1 MNTNNITIVEN
12 IRMIAAS
19 KKMNIAKIEKA
30 CGFANG
36 TIGKW
41 AKAPKSPPFDK
52 IMSIADCLGVY
63 IGDIVGY
70 DYNLISDEPSTPEI
84 KKSPTLSSEG
94 EMDAELNYIWNNIDD
109 TDREFLL
116 ASARLLMERRNK
128 K

>member
-1 MNTNNITIVEN
+1 MNENNIIIVEN

-52 IMSIADCLGVY
+52 IMTIADCLGVY
-63 IGDIVGY
+63 ISDIVGY
-70 DYNLISDEPSTPEI
+70 DYNLISDKTDNPEI
-84 KKSPTLSSEG
+84 KKSPTVSSEG
-94 EMDAELNYIWNNIDD
+94 VLDAEIISRLVQLTPEEMKKVDA
-109 TDREFLL
+109 FVQGLL
-116 ASARLLMERRNK
+116 AAR
-128 K
+128 

>member
-1 MNTNNITIVEN
+1 MNENNIIIVEN

-52 IMSIADCLGVY
+52 LMTIADCLGVY

-70 DYNLISDEPSTPEI
+70 DYNLISDKTDELGV
-84 KKSPTLSSEG
+84 KKSPTFSSEG
-94 EMDAELNYIWNNIDD
+94 VLDAEIISRLVQLTPEEMKKVDA
-109 TDREFLL
+109 FVQGLL
-116 ASARLLMERRNK
+116 AAR
-128 K
+128 

>member
-1 MNTNNITIVEN
+1 MNQNNIVIVEN

-52 IMSIADCLGVY
+52 ITSIADCLGVY

-84 KKSPTLSSEG
+84 KKDTTLSG
-94 EMDAELNYIWNNIDD
+94 DVDAELKYIWNNIDD
-109 TDREFLL
+109 ADREFLL
-116 ASARLLMERRNK
+116 ANARLLMERRNK

>member
-1 MNTNNITIVEN
+1 
-12 IRMIAAS
+12 MIAAS

-70 DYNLISDEPSTPEI
+70 DYNLISDEPSAPET

-94 EMDAELNYIWNNIDD
+94 EMDAELIRRLIQLTPEEVAKVDA
-109 TDREFLL
+109 FVQGLL
-116 ASARLLMERRNK
+116 ASR
-128 K
+128 

>member
-94 EMDAELNYIWNNIDD
+94 ELDAELIRRLIQLTPEEVAKVDA
-109 TDREFLL
+109 FVQGLL
-116 ASARLLMERRNK
+116 ASH
-128 K
+128 